1 MVRNGPDPGATCH
14 TEHMKR
20 ARQTH
25 KSKAAHAVQTAEAP
39 VRQRHAANGAA
50 ARRRGR
56 YRMDLPA
63 HMAEC
68 DANYL
73 RLMKLFPGM
82 QDSDGTVIGVELT
95 SGVLEVSLDV
105 IERSPYTTVVR
116 LRQRPE
122 APWSRKASIT
132 IRLYHDARSAEVVE
146 YQGRKHFLRAVY
158 DYPNTDMR
166 QPDEKAQIN
175 RFLGE
180 YLALCLRHGVAA
192 GAPLLAS

>member
-1 MVRNGPDPGATCH
+1 MRWIFEGMPSTRDTRP
-14 TEHMKR
+14 
-20 ARQTH
+20 AR
-25 KSKAAHAVQTAEAP
+25 
-39 VRQRHAANGAA
+39 GG
-50 ARRRGR
+50 RRGR
-56 YRMDLPA
+56 YRIDLPA

-73 RLMKLFPGM
+73 RLMKLFPGLAEA
-82 QDSDGTVIGVELT
+82 DATAIGVDVNG
-95 SGVLEVSLDV
+95 SSMQVRLEVK
-105 IERSPYTTVVR
+105 ERSPYTTVVR
-116 LRQRPE
+116 LSQHPGL
-122 APWSRKASIT
+122 PWSYKATIT

-158 DYPNTDMR
+158 DYPNADMR

-192 GAPLLAS
+192 DTSVLAS